1 MAKRRDVL
9 LLMPLMAQIGI
20 LICFY
25 SIVMPT
31 CVGTTPDLPDAKSMM
46 GLAVIMVGVGEL
58 LATAVQILHSKY
70 FLQVKIFYRKI

>member
-70 FLQVKIFYRKI
+70 FLQVK